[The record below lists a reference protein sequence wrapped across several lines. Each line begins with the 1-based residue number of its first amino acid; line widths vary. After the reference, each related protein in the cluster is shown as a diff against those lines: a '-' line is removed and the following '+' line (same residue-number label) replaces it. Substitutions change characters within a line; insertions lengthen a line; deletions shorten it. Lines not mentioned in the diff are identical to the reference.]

1 MPARIVQAVALCGN
15 LNFMETH
22 GIHTEAGRKEITCSD
37 CGHAY
42 LIGRDQ
48 HSGVCSACG
57 NVALV
62 ANPALA
68 ARGRGALSEEIV
80 AKRVLP
86 RLRGPEIAPDP
97 LEVFR
102 ATPDGVAVEA
112 IRMQYQVEWQ
122 LWAALVK
129 NFGDPAHHAAYLC
142 GSIVS
147 GNLEEAAGRYREH
160 RSVMALLADS
170 RWQSEVADLMLSRIE
185 SISVAR
191 MPTARG
197 DYGFDLP
204 TFLKLLPADSRVMKI
219 AWIVIG
225 AMFVGKL
232 LHPFG

>member
-1 MPARIVQAVALCGN
+1 
-15 LNFMETH
+15 METH

-37 CGHAY
+37 CGHSY

-48 HSGVCSACG
+48 SSGVCSACG
-57 NVALV
+57 NVALLV
-62 ANPALA
+62 NPSIA
-68 ARGRGALSEEIV
+68 AHGLGALSEEIV
-80 AKRVLP
+80 AKRILP
-86 RLRGPEIAPDP
+86 RLRGPETAPDP

-102 ATPDGVAVEA
+102 ATPNGNAVEA

-122 LWAALVK
+122 LWAALVN

-147 GNLEEAAGRYREH
+147 GNLDAAAGRYREH

-191 MPTARG
+191 MPDARG
-197 DYGFDLP
+197 NYNFDIP
-204 TFLKLLPADSRVMKI
+204 TFLKLLPADSRVMKVAFI
-219 AWIVIG
+219 AIG
-225 AMFVGKL
+225 AMFVAKL
-232 LHPFG
+232 MHL